1 MKNLKKYYLYKPVI
15 FFSLMILKVIVAV
28 LFQTIPLLIYYI
40 VNLITESGDFKLFI
54 YVGIAALCLILVS
67 ISMNLFEEYN
77 SHKYI
82 DTITELYRKDV
93 FQGILNLDLTEINNK
108 QVGEYLSILNKD
120 VTSISDKH
128 FTAVFDSVSTISAIV
143 MGFVVSCILNWI
155 ITLFI
160 FFMSAMVVLVPML
173 LSKKIYTRFNE
184 YSLAVSELSKYFENF
199 LNGSL
204 IVLNCNAIHKIAN
217 IVNEVDKDLLK
228 KENKYWKVI
237 SFDNNIVQILILL
250 LQFFTVFFA
259 CLLVHYGLAK
269 VAICVAFLQI
279 GTTIYSPLTQLISS
293 YSYIKSVKGVVNR
306 LSEFTKLTDKK
317 VNKCDIKDPSISVSG
332 LTISYNDRKI
342 LDNVSYTF
350 DFGKKYMLTG
360 KSGIGKSTLLN
371 SIFGYINKESG
382 EIDFFNENERVE
394 NTNDNSNSLI
404 GYVHQKPYLFIG
416 SLVENITM
424 FSKEPDMEK
433 VNKIIKQ
440 CRLDDFASQRGLN
453 SPLDNSNNSISLG
466 EMQRISL
473 ARILYLDKPIL
484 FLDEVT
490 SSLDENN
497 AHAINGAIK
506 ELDNKLVIWI
516 SHDKDTQNLSWL
528 DQKLIIQDSKLI
540 ETQI

>member
-1 MKNLKKYYLYKPVI
+1 MKNLKKYYLHKPFLFVTLV
-15 FFSLMILKVIVAV
+15 FLNILVSV
-28 LFQTIPLLIYYI
+28 LFESVTLILYYI
-40 VNLITESGDFKLFI
+40 VDLIQDGSKFTLFLYIGLAAFFAIICAVLLNLFVEYTTHKYVDEITEI
-54 YVGIAALCLILVS
+54 YR
-67 ISMNLFEEYN
+67 N
-77 SHKYI
+77 
-82 DTITELYRKDV
+82 DV
-93 FQGILNLDLTEINNK
+93 FHGILNMDLSEMNSK

-120 VTSISDKH
+120 VNSISQQH
-128 FTAVFDSVSTISAIV
+128 FTAVFDLISYSSLFLTAFALSIYLNYIV
-143 MGFVVSCILNWI
+143 
-155 ITLFI
+155 TLFI
-160 FFMSAMVVLVPML
+160 FFMASMVVIVPAL
-173 LSKKIYTRFNE
+173 FSKAICTKYDE
-184 YSLAVSELSKYFENF
+184 YSIAVAELSKYLESF
-199 LNGSL
+199 LGGSL
-204 IVLNCNAIHKIAN
+204 IVANCEAIHKISE
-217 IVNEVDKDLLK
+217 IVDKVDKTMLK
-228 KENKYWKVI
+228 KENKYWKLI
-237 SFDNNIVQILILL
+237 SINNNVVQFLNLL
-250 LQFFTVFFA
+250 LEFFTVFFV
-259 CLLVHYGLAK
+259 CLLAYYGK
-269 VAICVAFLQI
+269 TTISMCVAFMQI
-279 GTTIYSPLTQLISS
+279 GITIYSPLMQIINS
-293 YSYIKSVKGVVNR
+293 YSYIKSVKKVVER
-306 LSEFTKLTDKK
+306 LAKFTEFNGKKQTKCVLKE
-317 VNKCDIKDPSISVSG
+317 PSIMVHD
-332 LTISYNDRKI
+332 LTIAYDDRKVLDDVSYN
-342 LDNVSYTF
+342 F
-350 DFGKKYMLTG
+350 EFGKKYMLTG

-453 SPLDNSNNSISLG
+453 TPLDNSNNSISLG

-497 AHAINGAIK
+497 AHAINDAIQ

-516 SHDKDTQNLSWL
+516 SHDKDTQNLTWI

-540 ETQI
+540 EA

>member
-1 MKNLKKYYLYKPVI
+1 
-15 FFSLMILKVIVAV
+15 
-28 LFQTIPLLIYYI
+28 
-40 VNLITESGDFKLFI
+40 
-54 YVGIAALCLILVS
+54 
-67 ISMNLFEEYN
+67 
-77 SHKYI
+77 
-82 DTITELYRKDV
+82 
-93 FQGILNLDLTEINNK
+93 
-108 QVGEYLSILNKD
+108 
-120 VTSISDKH
+120 
-128 FTAVFDSVSTISAIV
+128 
-143 MGFVVSCILNWI
+143 
-155 ITLFI
+155 
-160 FFMSAMVVLVPML
+160 MSAMVVLVPML

-382 EIDFFNENERVE
+382 EIDFFNENKRVE

-497 AHAINGAIK
+497 AHAINDAIQ

-516 SHDKDTQNLSWL
+516 SHDKDTQNLTWI